1 MKKVAILLVE
11 DYPDTRALMQ
21 LLLESAGFAVTAKED
36 GADALEFLA
45 QSIPDLILT
54 DLMMPRVS
62 GIELI
67 QRVRSNADISN
78 VPIIAMTAYSSGPIA
93 KAKEAGANAILKKP
107 LDIETIAS
115 TIRQLVPAPL

>member
-1 MKKVAILLVE
+1 MEKVAILLVE

-21 LLLESAGFAVTAKED
+21 LLLESAGYAVTAKED
-36 GADALEFLA
+36 GADALEFLS

-67 QRVRSNADISN
+67 QHVRSKQELAAM
-78 VPIIAMTAYSSGPIA
+78 PIIAMTAYSSGPIE

-107 LDIETIAS
+107 LDLETISS
-115 TIRQLVPAPL
+115 TIERLVSARL

>member
-1 MKKVAILLVE
+1 MDKLAILLVE

-21 LLLESAGFAVTAKED
+21 MLLESAGFAVTAKED

-62 GIELI
+62 GLELI
-67 QRVRSNADISN
+67 QRVRSNTELAN
-78 VPIIAMTAYSSGPIA
+78 MPIIAMTAYSSGPIA
-93 KAKEAGANAILKKP
+93 MAKEAGANAILKKP
-107 LDIETIAS
+107 LDIDTISA
-115 TIRQLVPAPL
+115 TIKQLMPARL